1 MNNINLNSRDQIL
14 ALAMDPGQSAFTFS
28 EEDFDDDL
36 TLNELA
42 GINGALAPF
51 YFVAAAII
59 APLLLRRIK
68 F

>member
-42 GINGALAPF
+42 GINGGFALAVPF
-51 YFVAAAII
+51 
-59 APLLLRRIK
+59 PPQLLKVLLSVFR
-68 F
+68 